1 MNEFSV
7 YSFGNC
13 HLMGFIYI
21 FSSFFVTERL
31 LLTEKINFTMM
42 AGGSA
47 EHDYGSG
54 PSYGSS
60 TRSGSWF
67 LCVDTEIGCRFYNR
81 NNSFL
86 MMCSI
91 NKLFI

>member
-47 EHDYGSG
+47 EHTMVLVPRMDLPQDLVPGS
-54 PSYGSS
+54 
-60 TRSGSWF
+60 
-67 LCVDTEIGCRFYNR
+67 CV
-81 NNSFL
+81 
-86 MMCSI
+86 
-91 NKLFI
+91 